1 MKTANVRRRVL
12 AILTL
17 SVALWAPS
25 TPIISASSSARYSLY
40 FAEGASGIFRT
51 RYLIAN
57 ADPDHAVPATLHF
70 LNDNRSEVTL
80 AVEVP
85 ARGRLTVEAD
95 DVPGLSGAFALEI
108 RSDAPLAAER
118 VVDWLGGTLGS
129 HAERAIEAP
138 ATDWYFAEG
147 ATVAPFDVFYL
158 LANPS
163 STATT
168 VDATFLRPAPLPA
181 VTRTY
186 SIPARSRLTVWARH
200 EDPALAEA
208 EFSAAFRSSTP
219 IVAERAQYTL
229 QDGQLRGG
237 HAAAGVSRLATDWY
251 FAEGATGAYFDTFL
265 LLANPSQWTAD
276 VALTFLLPSGDRIE
290 RTYALPPRSR
300 TTVWTDHVDP
310 ALADTAVST
319 RVRVVNGVGIAAE
332 RAMWWPFDSTTWRE
346 GHVSAGA
353 TTTAQRW
360 VVAGGESESPRG
372 DDTFVL
378 LTNLSDMPGTVRVTL
393 GYEDGDSTS
402 SKLFTIGAQSRLNVW
417 PTSDFPE
424 SIGRSFAVFVETLGG
439 VAMPLVV
446 ESSVY
451 SMNDGDWAGG
461 RNALATPL
469 DTVLAPST
477 TTMLAVGEQVLLT
490 MVDVPL
496 PSNTVVQVDVA
507 DPALV
512 EVTVDDVS
520 GDLVV
525 TPRGTASGTTTFT
538 VMLLED
544 GHVVGTRSHTVQVIG
559 GPIVFGPTYAVDS
572 RLFPD
577 FNRSINGVAVPFG
590 TTRAPAGHLEPVDL
604 AALGL
609 FDVWAAAYGS
619 TLRET
624 RMADF
629 NGDGIP
635 DLIAVHYAPIT
646 DTQLAARLYFG
657 QPDGTFVEDLDFH
670 ARGYRGYGHTI
681 LAADFDNDGDLDVFI
696 PNYTHNDAAEQ
707 NFLLRN
713 DGTGQFEEIADQ
725 AGVAMRDWPFALKVE
740 GAQAVDFDDDGWI
753 DFYVGSHLF
762 RNNGD
767 MTFTAIQHD
776 LKMFDDMGGVG
787 YFDEGMRVFDWNN
800 DGRLDVVLHH
810 PWYGPRLLEFD
821 GVRFHWRQVFA
832 PQDPSDLYEA
842 SYGMNVYDI
851 NGDGLEDV
859 VVAGGVA
866 GQTVVMKNIGTGFVR
881 ETSSID
887 GWNGDAVA
895 FGDIDGDGRIDIY
908 SRRALLDLPHRA
920 DSAYA
925 LNATPSTPVA
935 HVRVELVGDD
945 GAPNQ
950 AGRVVR
956 VSPTSRPDVLYTRI
970 VDGGSSFGS
979 KNQYELLIPLPFDE
993 PHLVRASFD
1002 TGMVEALV
1010 LPGERVRI
1018 YRSGLVER
1026 Y

>member
-1 MKTANVRRRVL
+1 MKTANVRRRVP
-12 AILTL
+12 LTL
-17 SVALWAPS
+17 FLLVALS
-25 TPIISASSSARYSLY
+25 MLSASHLSASPAALHTLF

-57 ADPDHAVPATLHF
+57 ADPDHTVPATLHF
-70 LNDNRSEVTL
+70 LNDDGSEVTR

-85 ARGRLTVEAD
+85 ARGRITVEAD

-108 RSDAPLAAER
+108 RSEAPLAAER
-118 VVDWLGGTLGS
+118 VVDWFGGTVGS

-163 STATT
+163 DTAVT
-168 VDATFLRPAPLPA
+168 VEATFLRAAPLAP
-181 VTRTY
+181 VIRTY
-186 SIPARSRLTVWARH
+186 SIPARSRHTVWARH
-200 EDPALAEA
+200 EDPALAQA
-208 EFSAAFRSSTP
+208 EFSAAFRATLP

-229 QDGQLRGG
+229 QDGHFRGG
-237 HAAAGVSRLATDWY
+237 HAAAGSSRLATDWY

-265 LLANPSQWTAD
+265 LLANPSSWVAD
-276 VALTFLLPSGDRIE
+276 VVVTFLLPSGDRIE
-290 RTYALPPRSR
+290 RTYALPARSR

-319 RVRVVNGVGIAAE
+319 RVRVVNGVGIAVE

-353 TTTAQRW
+353 ITTAQRW
-360 VVAGGESESPRG
+360 VVAGGESQSARG

-378 LTNLSDMPGTVRVTL
+378 LTNLSDTPGTVRVTL
-393 GYEDGDSTS
+393 GYEDGGPAS
-402 SKLFTIGAQSRLNVW
+402 SKLFAVGAHSRLNVW

-424 SIGRSFAVFVETLGG
+424 SVGRSFAVFVETLGD

-451 SMNDGDWAGG
+451 STRDGDWAGG

-469 DTVLAPST
+469 DTALAPST
-477 TTMLAVGEQVLLT
+477 TTTVVVGGHALLST
-490 MVDVPL
+490 VGVPL
-496 PSNTVVQVDVA
+496 PPNSIVQVTLA
-507 DPALV
+507 DPSLA
-512 EVTVDDVS
+512 EATVDATS
-520 GDLVV
+520 GDVVV
-525 TPRGTASGTTTFT
+525 TPRGTASGTTTLT
-538 VMLLED
+538 VALLVD
-544 GHVVGTRSHTVQVIG
+544 GHVIGTRTHTVQVVG
-559 GPIVFGPTYAVDS
+559 GPIAFGQTYAVDS

-577 FNRSINGVAVPFG
+577 FNRPTNGVAVPFG
-590 TTRAPAGHLEPVDL
+590 TKRTVAGHLEPVDL
-604 AALGL
+604 TALGL
-609 FDVWAAAYGS
+609 FDVWMAAYGS

-629 NGDGIP
+629 NGDGFL

-657 QPDGTFVEDLDFH
+657 QSDGTFVEDHDFH

-713 DGTGQFEEIADQ
+713 DGAGHFEEIADQ
-725 AGVAMRDWPFALKVE
+725 AGVAMRNWPFALKVE
-740 GAQAVDFDDDGWI
+740 GAQAVDFDEDGWI

-776 LKMFDDMGGVG
+776 LGMFDDMGGVG
-787 YFDEGMRVFDWNN
+787 YFDEGVRFLDWNN
-800 DGRLDVVLHH
+800 DGRLDLVLHH

-821 GVRFHWRQVFA
+821 GVRFHWRRVFV

-866 GQTVVMKNIGTGFVR
+866 RETVVMKNVGTGFVR
-881 ETSSID
+881 ETTSID
-887 GWNGDAVA
+887 GWHGDAVA
-895 FGDIDGDGRIDIY
+895 FGDIDGDGRIDVY

-925 LNATPSTPVA
+925 LNTTPSTSSA
-935 HVRVELVGDD
+935 HVRIELVGDD

-956 VSPTSRPDVLYTRI
+956 VSPTSRPTIQYTRI
-970 VDGGSSFGS
+970 VDGGSGFAS
-979 KNQYELLIPLPFDE
+979 KNQYELLIPVPFNE

-1002 TGMVEALV
+1002 TGTVEALV